1 MCCRCTLTVLSD
13 IPSRR
18 AIFVF
23 DSPSAARS
31 ITSRSRAVSILAPPD
46 TVGGRTYFSYRPPQ
60 TQHEIRKGRMAF
72 FGQNFGDKD
81 FVVGCC
87 IRTLS
92 EAGGGQHT
100 DLIY

>member
-13 IPSRR
+13 IPSCR

-46 TVGGRTYFSYRPPQ
+46 TVGAALTVPPQ
-60 TQHEIRKGRMAF
+60 TRYGIRKGRMAF

-81 FVVGCC
+81 FVVGSC

-92 EAGGGQHT
+92 GDDASEALSRPA
-100 DLIY
+100 DD